1 MNRQALR
8 NEYPFHARNPRA
20 STPCCARRT
29 FPRRSRLQ
37 KLIDAFARLVR

>member
-8 NEYPFHARNPRA
+8 NPYPFHNPRA
-20 STPCCARRT
+20 NVQCCTRRT

-37 KLIDAFARLVR
+37 RLIDAFARLVR

>member
-8 NEYPFHARNPRA
+8 NEYPFHSPRTN
-20 STPCCARRT
+20 TPCCTRRT